1 MEEQARCKKCGRALK
16 SPASMARGMGPTC
29 AGTTLPFGKDSSLRI
44 RRGSAKPYS
53 ATGPNR
59 IQNAA
64 SYGDLSTKPISKRE
78 LFRRAKDERRK
89 LFEERRP
96 FQCGVRTRT
105 HTPVVYLP
113 LGESGWKE
121 DHSGR
126 VIPHEKLQAYLK
138 RFSLI

>member
-1 MEEQARCKKCGRALK
+1 MEEQARCKKCGRVLK
-16 SPASMARGMGPTC
+16 SPASIARGMGSTC
-29 AGTTLPFGKDSSLRI
+29 AGTIGSEKIFKLRI

-96 FQCGVRTRT
+96 FQCGVLTRT